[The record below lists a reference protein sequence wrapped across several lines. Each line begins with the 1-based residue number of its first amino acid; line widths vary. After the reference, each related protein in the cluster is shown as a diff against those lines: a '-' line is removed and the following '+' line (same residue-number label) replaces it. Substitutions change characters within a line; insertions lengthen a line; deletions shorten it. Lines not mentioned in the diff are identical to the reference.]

1 MVVATCTRSVDRRRD
16 RGVSSSWFRLA
27 LGRRRLIGPG
37 TAVLLAAAVV
47 TGSAPAVSAATLTS
61 IFATEANR
69 TGENGATAN
78 SACDSELRFCSTAI
92 GTGADASGVA
102 STALASEAVASGTK
116 AIAIGGRSSA
126 SGENSIA
133 LGTSAQA
140 AGSQATAVGLQSNAG
155 GGNSIALGFGA
166 QTRAGDA
173 TDPDGA
179 TSAVAIGSG
188 AQANGEQ
195 SLSFG
200 SLAEATG
207 EGSVAI
213 GPLSKV
219 SAKNGV
225 GIGND
230 NKVSGIDSVGI
241 GTGNSVTGEK
251 SVGIGYAN
259 TVSGDNSGAIG
270 DPTTITGTGSYSLG
284 NDNTID
290 ADNAGT
296 FGNDNKLANTA
307 DGSRIVGNGN
317 DIDVGDAFVLGNT
330 ADVTVEG
337 GVALGTSSVSDTGAV
352 DGYVPFG
359 ASEADRN
366 AIAETK
372 STSGAVAVGNDAP
385 GAEIYRQITGLAAGT
400 ADSDAVNVSQL
411 KALEGGVKNAVS
423 YDTDAAGQKLN
434 TITLKGGDPN
444 QPVLVANVA
453 KGVKDTDAANV
464 GQVKE
469 GIAETKHYTD
479 EKTNWAI
486 DQSASY
492 TDTVTDT
499 KVRAANHYTDQ
510 KFSQLSGELG
520 EVRGEARQAAAI
532 GLAASSLR
540 FDDRPGKLSVALG
553 GGFWRSEAALAF
565 GAGYTSE
572 NGRMRA
578 NLTGTA
584 AGGHVGVGAGLSITL
599 N

>member
-1 MVVATCTRSVDRRRD
+1 M
-16 RGVSSSWFRLA
+16 
-27 LGRRRLIGPG
+27 
-37 TAVLLAAAVV
+37 V

-219 SAKNGV
+219 SAKNG
-225 GIGND
+225 
-230 NKVSGIDSVGI
+230 
-241 GTGNSVTGEK
+241 
-251 SVGIGYAN
+251 VGIGYAN